1 MSAADAAERKRPRR
15 TAGDEC
21 GRPVCCFCR
30 SAAHEVRFA
39 FLQEGLDALLGVV
52 GVVQH
57 RLGGLDLH
65 EGPDKARDL
74 SIYAADGTYRFNKA
88 NLSLQRGWAL
98 GLQDEEELRQ
108 ALDLFYPACLGLFLA
123 SREGRLEVQNLRDKL
138 ERQTGMYRFAKSIS
152 DAGAQKLV
160 RDTCGPDK
168 ACAKKILWR
177 IDAATPLEDSPA
189 SSYTGIPDGLAETE
203 AIPLLCREACNH
215 FVAEC
220 RKAAKAE
227 FEVKNEAG

>member
-1 MSAADAAERKRPRR
+1 MSIAKKLKDLIRSGYHRMGEVEIQADVYGYAYLLCHHE
-15 TAGDEC
+15 DEYLS
-21 GRPVCCFCR
+21 G
-30 SAAHEVRFA
+30 
-39 FLQEGLDALLGVV
+39 EGG
-52 GVVQH
+52 
-57 RLGGLDLH
+57 LGGLELH

-74 SIYAADGTYRFNKA
+74 STYAPDGTYRFNKA
-88 NLSLQRGWAL
+88 QVNLQRGWAL

-123 SREGRLEVQNLRDKL
+123 SREGRLDVQNLREKL

-160 RDTCGPDK
+160 RDTCGPDN
-168 ACAKKILWR
+168 ACAKRILWR

-189 SSYTGIPDGLAETE
+189 SSYSGIPDGLTETE

-220 RKAAKAE
+220 RKAARAE
-227 FEVKNEAG
+227 FEVKNEVG